1 MLIIIP
7 VLYATSMLV
16 LLAYGVNLLWLSRKY
31 CEIDAVLDGPVP
43 EPDQRPTHRGPWPAV
58 TVQLP
63 IYNEAYVV
71 ERLIDA
77 CASLDYPR
85 HSLEIQILDDSTDE
99 TTDLAASRT
108 AYWSHRGVNI
118 VHVRRTDREGYKA
131 GALQNGLR
139 IAAGD
144 LIAIF
149 DADFVP
155 EPDYLRRVVPVFD
168 SENIGMVQARWGH
181 LNDRDSLLTRIQA
194 FALDA
199 HFALEHRV
207 RQAVGCFINFN
218 GTAGVWR
225 RECIEDAGGWTSDT
239 LTEDLDLSYRAQLN
253 GWKFRYLEHVEVGA
267 ELPVDMNAFRSQQ
280 FRWTKGAVQ
289 TAFKM
294 LPRLWGSDFPR
305 TVKLEGTVQ
314 LTAHLVFPFILLAAL
329 LHAPLV
335 LMKSVGSGPGEW
347 FFATMGLG
355 LVGFGGFFLGQLF
368 AQRALY
374 PDWPSRLKVFPWF
387 MAGSMGLSVNNSRAV
402 WQALRGHRTPFVRTP
417 KYSSTAARP
426 WWKSRYA
433 VTSVPRVVWLELLMM
448 AYCIAGLVL
457 IAVVGEWPAMP
468 FQVLFAFGFGL
479 VGFYSLRL
487 TSGIQR
493 WERPPSPRLR
503 RLMT

>member
-1 MLIIIP
+1 MLTLVP
-7 VLYATSMLV
+7 VLYAISMLV
-16 LLAYGVNLLWLSRKY
+16 LLAYGVNLLWLSRRY
-31 CEIDAVLDGPVP
+31 CEIDTTVDGPVP
-43 EPDQRPTHRGPWPAV
+43 EPRRRPKYRGPWPSV
-58 TVQLP
+58 TMQLP

-77 CASLDYPR
+77 CASIDYPR
-85 HSLEIQILDDSTDE
+85 HSLEIQVLDDSTDE
-99 TTDLAASRT
+99 TKDLASSRID
-108 AYWSHRGVNI
+108 YWSRRGINI
-118 VHVRRTDREGYKA
+118 AHIQRAERDGYKA
-131 GALQNGLR
+131 GALQNGLE
-139 IAAGD
+139 IATGD

-155 EPDYLRRVVPVFD
+155 EEDYLRQVIPSFD
-168 SENIGMVQARWGH
+168 ADDVGMVQARWGH

-239 LTEDLDLSYRAQLN
+239 LTEDLDLSYRAQLK
-253 GWKFRYLEHVEVGA
+253 GWKFRYLENVEVGA
-267 ELPVDMNAFRSQQ
+267 ELPADMNAFRSQQ

-289 TAFKM
+289 TAFKI
-294 LPRLWGSDFPR
+294 LPRLWRSAFPPI
-305 TVKLEGTVQ
+305 VKLEGTVQ

-335 LMKSVGSGPGEW
+335 LMKSSGNGPGEW
-347 FFATMGLG
+347 YFALMGLG

-374 PDWPSRLKVFPWF
+374 PDWPTRLRLFPWF
-387 MAGSMGLSVNNSRAV
+387 MAGSMGLSLSNSRAV

-417 KYSSTAARP
+417 KYSSTSARP

-433 VTSVPRVVWLELLMM
+433 VTSVPGVVWFELLMT
-448 AYCIAGLVL
+448 AYCLAGLALVMR
-457 IAVVGEWPAMP
+457 AGEWPAIP
-468 FQVLFAFGFGL
+468 FQMLFAVGFGL
-479 VGFYSLRL
+479 VSLYGLRL
-487 TSGIQR
+487 TGSSTR
-493 WERPPSPRLR
+493 ERSPAPSLR
-503 RLMT
+503 KLMT